1 MIPGVEHPS
10 HRMKTLLPILLVCT
24 LSACG
29 PTPQKQTRAEITGTQ
44 TERVTR
50 VTRATA
56 ILAKYATLPGPLL
69 DAHMAEDLADN
80 SGGMVPGPSDYYLS
94 GVITFPPADLPKWQK
109 LLAPTL
115 PSIASP
121 GFHSCLPAPTWWPAA
136 AAFKD
141 CVFYE
146 PKKLTGRTLGIVA
159 ISPSAAAIYFST
171 ASN

>member
-1 MIPGVEHPS
+1 
-10 HRMKTLLPILLVCT
+10 MKALLFSLIVCT

-50 VTRATA
+50 ATA
-56 ILAKYATLPGPLL
+56 ILSKYCKLPGPLL

-80 SGGMVPGPSDYYLS
+80 SGGMVPGPSDVYLS

-109 LLAPTL
+109 IL
-115 PSIASP
+115 SP
-121 GFHSCLPAPTWWPAA
+121 EIPAVTSPQFHSILPAPAWWPAA

-141 CVFYE
+141 CEYYE
-146 PKKLTGRTLGIVA
+146 PKKLTGRTFGIVA
-159 ISPSAAAIYFST
+159 LSPSTSAIYFST
-171 ASN
+171 YSN